1 MDREVTKVGRY
12 MSDFFKVLKKTAN
25 QDIRDFN
32 QEFDR
37 QISRLREVGCTLPD
51 NCLAWWYVDKMRL
64 DNATELNLLSS
75 VGNLYNLQK
84 LQDAAIIQDRMN
96 RRLWERRPDGDK
108 RTEEKRKGHQA
119 LMTSLDDDDEDNE
132 EPGLSDIEEEE
143 FIDDEHTHEAFVAF
157 RNAKSKYRA
166 ALKERGY
173 TQSKDER
180 LQQAKA
186 RSYCSVC
193 HKKGHWHKDPE
204 CPANKGKQGGEAHTT
219 HVVYITQNAGTKN
232 DIEEYQNGAEHYVGN
247 CADSIEDTDYFV
259 SFVELQRN
267 NVTTD
272 RNNDLVWTCYAVD
285 SNVEKKAP
293 EAMFLA
299 ITDCACSRTL
309 AGRSWAMNF
318 IGYLKKTNIPYFIMK
333 QEETFK
339 FGGERLYPSRQA
351 LVTWLAIQNSWFA
364 VKISVV
370 GADVPLLLSR
380 PALGALGMRY
390 DIAQGVADF
399 PIYMCTQCA

>member
-1 MDREVTKVGRY
+1 MGSDDRRHGGGGHDKIQVPEYSGEDDRDGLKAKGYIRKVEAWRRVTRLSRGKQALMLYNSLSGRAWRDAEELDLSLLDTDNGVEIFLSWIKDKYMDREVTKVGRY

-132 EPGLSDIEEEE
+132 EPALSDIEEEE

-219 HVVYITQNAGTKN
+219 HVVYITQNVDTKN
-232 DIEEYQNGAEHYVGN
+232 DFEE
-247 CADSIEDTDYFV
+247 
-259 SFVELQRN
+259 
-267 NVTTD
+267 
-272 RNNDLVWTCYAVD
+272 
-285 SNVEKKAP
+285 
-293 EAMFLA
+293 
-299 ITDCACSRTL
+299 
-309 AGRSWAMNF
+309 
-318 IGYLKKTNIPYFIMK
+318 
-333 QEETFK
+333 
-339 FGGERLYPSRQA
+339 
-351 LVTWLAIQNSWFA
+351 
-364 VKISVV
+364 
-370 GADVPLLLSR
+370 
-380 PALGALGMRY
+380 
-390 DIAQGVADF
+390 
-399 PIYMCTQCA
+399 

>member
-1 MDREVTKVGRY
+1 

-119 LMTSLDDDDEDNE
+119 LMTTLDEDDEDNE

-157 RNAKSKYRA
+157 RTPRA
-166 ALKERGY
+166 STGQL
-173 TQSKDER
+173 
-180 LQQAKA
+180 
-186 RSYCSVC
+186 
-193 HKKGHWHKDPE
+193 
-204 CPANKGKQGGEAHTT
+204 
-219 HVVYITQNAGTKN
+219 
-232 DIEEYQNGAEHYVGN
+232 
-247 CADSIEDTDYFV
+247 
-259 SFVELQRN
+259 
-267 NVTTD
+267 
-272 RNNDLVWTCYAVD
+272 
-285 SNVEKKAP
+285 
-293 EAMFLA
+293 
-299 ITDCACSRTL
+299 
-309 AGRSWAMNF
+309 
-318 IGYLKKTNIPYFIMK
+318 
-333 QEETFK
+333 
-339 FGGERLYPSRQA
+339 
-351 LVTWLAIQNSWFA
+351 
-364 VKISVV
+364 
-370 GADVPLLLSR
+370 
-380 PALGALGMRY
+380 
-390 DIAQGVADF
+390 
-399 PIYMCTQCA
+399 